1 MNARRRKAT
10 EGELSCGAAQ
20 QHRTSGIERG
30 AEGAPLRVRCDLL
43 VRGAGEVV
51 TMAPGAGTAAPA
63 RSGASVDLGVIARGA
78 VAAREGRIVW
88 TGAESEIAAALEVP
102 DDALVV
108 DVEGA
113 AVVPGFVDAHTHLTW
128 AGERAAE
135 YGARLG
141 GATYLEIQE
150 AGGGINSTVRATR
163 AATEEQLAA
172 LAARR
177 LDSFLR
183 HGTTTL
189 EAKTGYG
196 LTLEDELKQLDAAKV
211 PHPVRRAHTVLAA
224 HLTPEEYAGRDN
236 EYIALVCDEILPAFA
251 GRAEFVDVF
260 CDEGAFTVAQAR
272 RVLEAGRAL
281 GYRLKIHAE
290 ELAHTGGTA
299 LAASLGAVSAD
310 HLIHISGEDIAA
322 LAAAGTVAVLLPG
335 TSYTLHTSYAPA
347 RELLAAG
354 VTIALATDFNP
365 GSCYSENLQMVISLA
380 CQEDQL
386 TPAQA
391 LRAATM
397 GGAAALGL
405 QYEVGS
411 LEPGKRCDLLVLD
424 SSTYQEL
431 PYHWGVN
438 LVTGVI
444 AGGAVVVR
452 DRRVVRTSAPAPASS
467 TSSLA
472 DGGPA

>member
-1 MNARRRKAT
+1 M
-10 EGELSCGAAQ
+10 S
-20 QHRTSGIERG
+20 
-30 AEGAPLRVRCDLL
+30 VRCDLL
-43 VRGAGEVV
+43 VRGASEVV
-51 TMAPGAGTAAPA
+51 TMVRGAGQAPSA
-63 RSGASVDLGVIARGA
+63 GPGPSVDLGVIPRGA
-78 VAAREGRIVW
+78 VAARDGRVVW
-88 TGAESEIAAALEVP
+88 TGPEAAMPDALEVP
-102 DDALVV
+102 ADAMVV

-113 AVVPGFVDAHTHLTW
+113 AVLPGFVDAHAHLVW
-128 AGERAAE
+128 AGEREAE
-135 YGARLG
+135 YGARLA
-141 GATYLEIQE
+141 GATYLEVQE

-196 LTLEDELKQLDAAKV
+196 LTLEDERKQLDAAKV
-211 PHPVRRAHTVLAA
+211 AHPVRRVHTALAA
-224 HLTPEEYAGRDN
+224 HLTPEEYAGRDD
-236 EYIALVCDEILPAFA
+236 EYIALVCDQILPALA

-260 CDEGAFTVAQAR
+260 CDEGAFTVAQSR

-299 LAASLGAVSAD
+299 LAAELGAVSAD
-310 HLIHISGEDIAA
+310 HLIHISAEDIAA
-322 LAAAGTVAVLLPG
+322 LRAAGTVAVLLPG
-335 TSYTLHTSYAPA
+335 TSYTLHTTYAPA

-354 VTIALATDFNP
+354 VTVALATDFNP
-365 GSCYSENLQMVISLA
+365 GSCYCENLQMAISLA
-380 CQEDQL
+380 CQEQRL
-386 TPAQA
+386 TPAEA

-405 QYEVGS
+405 QHEAGS
-411 LEPGKRCDLLVLD
+411 VEPGKRCDLLVLD
-424 SSTYQEL
+424 ASSHQEL

-438 LVTGVI
+438 LVSGVI
-444 AGGAVVVR
+444 AAGKVVVR
-452 DRRVVRTSAPAPASS
+452 DRALAHAAPAAGPVR
-467 TSSLA
+467 A
-472 DGGPA
+472 DGGLP

>member
-1 MNARRRKAT
+1 MNARRRKAA
-10 EGELSCGAAQ
+10 EGEPSCAAAQ

-30 AEGAPLRVRCDLL
+30 AGGAPLRVRCDLV
-43 VRGAGEVV
+43 VRGASEVV
-51 TMAPGAGTAAPA
+51 TMVPGAGQAAPA
-63 RSGASVDLGVIARGA
+63 GPGASVDLGVITRGA
-78 VAAREGRIVW
+78 VAARDGRVVW
-88 TGAESEIAAALEVP
+88 TGPEAEIAAALEIP
-102 DDALVV
+102 DDARVV

-141 GATYLEIQE
+141 GATYLQIQDS
-150 AGGGINSTVRATR
+150 GGGINSTVRATR

-172 LAARR
+172 SAARR

-196 LTLEDELKQLDAAKV
+196 LTLEDERKQLAAAKV
-211 PHPVRRAHTVLAA
+211 PHPLRRVHTVLAA
-224 HLTPEEYAGRDN
+224 HLTPEEYAGRDD
-236 EYIALVCDEILPAFA
+236 EYITLVCDEILPALA
-251 GRAEFVDVF
+251 GQAEFVDVF

-272 RVLEAGRAL
+272 RVLAAGRAL
-281 GYRLKIHAE
+281 GYRLKMHAE

-310 HLIHISGEDIAA
+310 HLIHIDGEDIAA
-322 LAAAGTVAVLLPG
+322 LKEAGTVAVLLPG
-335 TSYTLHTSYAPA
+335 TSYTLHTTYAPA
-347 RELLAAG
+347 KELLAAG

-365 GSCYSENLQMVISLA
+365 GSCYSENLQMAISLA
-380 CQEDQL
+380 CQEDRL
-386 TPAQA
+386 TPAEA
-391 LRAATM
+391 LRAATL

-405 QYEVGS
+405 QHEVGS

-424 SSTYQEL
+424 SSTHQEL

-444 AGGAVVVR
+444 AGGNVVVR
-452 DRRVVRTSAPAPASS
+452 DRRVVRDEDVAGPMYATSP
-467 TSSLA
+467 A
-472 DGGPA
+472 DGGPS

>member
-1 MNARRRKAT
+1 M
-10 EGELSCGAAQ
+10 S
-20 QHRTSGIERG
+20 
-30 AEGAPLRVRCDLL
+30 VRCDVL
-43 VRGAGEVV
+43 VRGASEVV
-51 TMAPGAGTAAPA
+51 TMVPGAGPAAPA
-63 RSGASVDLGVIARGA
+63 RPGASVDIGVIAHGA
-78 VAAREGRIVW
+78 VAARGGRVVW
-88 TGAESEIAAALEVP
+88 IGPESEIATALEVP
-102 DDALVV
+102 DDSMVV
-108 DVEGA
+108 DAEGA
-113 AVVPGFVDAHTHLTW
+113 AVVPGFVDAHTHLVW
-128 AGERAAE
+128 AGGRAAE

-196 LTLEDELKQLDAAKV
+196 LSLEDERKSLAAARV
-211 PHPVRRAHTVLAA
+211 PHPVRRVHTVLAA
-224 HLTPEEYAGRDN
+224 HLTPEDYVGRDD
-236 EYIALVCDEILPAFA
+236 EYITLVCDEILPALA
-251 GRAEFVDVF
+251 GQAEFVDVF
-260 CDEGAFTVAQAR
+260 CDEGAFTVAQSR

-310 HLIHISGEDIAA
+310 HLIHIIGEDIAA
-322 LAAAGTVAVLLPG
+322 LAQSGTVAVLLPG
-335 TSYTLHTSYAPA
+335 TSYTLHTTYAPA
-347 RELLAAG
+347 RDLLAAG
-354 VTIALATDFNP
+354 VTVALATDFNP
-365 GSCYSENLQMVISLA
+365 GSCYSESLQMAVSLA
-380 CQEDQL
+380 CQEDRL
-386 TPAQA
+386 TPAEA

-405 QYEVGS
+405 QHEVGS
-411 LEPGKRCDLLVLD
+411 LEPGKYCDLLVLD
-424 SSTYQEL
+424 AATHQEL

-438 LVTGVI
+438 LVTGVV
-444 AGGAVVVR
+444 AGGEVVVR
-452 DRRVVRTSAPAPASS
+452 DRRVVRSPRVGSAAASSALS
-467 TSSLA
+467 TSSPA

>member
-1 MNARRRKAT
+1 VT
-10 EGELSCGAAQ
+10 
-20 QHRTSGIERG
+20 
-30 AEGAPLRVRCDLL
+30 VRCDLL
-43 VRGAGEVV
+43 VRGASEVV
-51 TMAPGAGTAAPA
+51 TLVPGAGQAPPA
-63 RSGASVDLGVIARGA
+63 GPGASVDLGVIPRGA
-78 VAAREGRIVW
+78 VAARDGRVVW
-88 TGAESEIAAALEVP
+88 TGPEAEIGAALEVP
-102 DDALVV
+102 ADALVV

-113 AVVPGFVDAHTHLTW
+113 AVVPGFVDAHAHLVW

-141 GATYLEIQE
+141 GATYLQIQE

-196 LTLEDELKQLDAAKV
+196 LTLGDERKQLAAAKV
-211 PHPVRRAHTVLAA
+211 AHPVRRVHTVLAA
-224 HLTPEEYAGRDN
+224 HLTPEEYAGRDD
-236 EYIALVCDEILPAFA
+236 EYIALVCDDILPALA
-251 GRAEFVDVF
+251 GQAEFVDVF

-299 LAASLGAVSAD
+299 LSASLGAVSAD
-310 HLIHISGEDIAA
+310 HLIHITADDVAA
-322 LAAAGTVAVLLPG
+322 LRGSGTVAVLLPG
-335 TSYTLHTSYAPA
+335 TSYTLHTTYAPA
-347 RELLAAG
+347 KDLLAAG

-365 GSCYSENLQMVISLA
+365 GSCYSENLQMAVSLA
-380 CQEDQL
+380 CQEDRL
-386 TPAQA
+386 TPAEA

-405 QYEVGS
+405 QHEVGS
-411 LEPGKRCDLLVLD
+411 LEPGKYCDLLVLD
-424 SSTYQEL
+424 SATHQEL

-444 AGGAVVVR
+444 LGGRVVVR
-452 DRRVVRTSAPAPASS
+452 DRVAVPAAAASPVVPVW
-467 TSSLA
+467 A
-472 DGGPA
+472 DGGLV

>member
-1 MNARRRKAT
+1 
-10 EGELSCGAAQ
+10 L
-20 QHRTSGIERG
+20 
-30 AEGAPLRVRCDLL
+30 
-43 VRGAGEVV
+43 
-51 TMAPGAGTAAPA
+51 
-63 RSGASVDLGVIARGA
+63 
-78 VAAREGRIVW
+78 
-88 TGAESEIAAALEVP
+88 
-102 DDALVV
+102 
-108 DVEGA
+108 
-113 AVVPGFVDAHTHLTW
+113 PGFVDAHTHLVW

-196 LTLEDELKQLDAAKV
+196 LTLLDEAKQLAAAKV
-211 PHPVRRAHTVLAA
+211 AHPVRRVHTVLAA
-224 HLTPEEYAGRDN
+224 HLTPEEYAGRDD
-236 EYIALVCDEILPAFA
+236 EYIALVCDEILPALA
-251 GRAEFVDVF
+251 GQAEFADVF
-260 CDEGAFTVAQAR
+260 CDEGAFTTAQSR

-310 HLIHISGEDIAA
+310 HLIHITGEDIAA
-322 LAAAGTVAVLLPG
+322 LKDSGTVAVILPG
-335 TSYTLHTSYAPA
+335 TSYTLHTTYAPA

-354 VTIALATDFNP
+354 VTVALATDFNP
-365 GSCYSENLQMVISLA
+365 GSCYSENLQMAVSLA
-380 CQEDQL
+380 CQEDRL
-386 TPAQA
+386 TPAEA
-391 LRAATM
+391 LRAATL
-397 GGAAALGL
+397 GGASALGL
-405 QYEVGS
+405 QHEVGS
-411 LEPGKRCDLLVLD
+411 LEPGKYCDLLVLD
-424 SSTYQEL
+424 SATHQEL

-444 AGGAVVVR
+444 AGGEVVVR
-452 DRRVVRTSAPAPASS
+452 DRQVIRSGEVASRPSASS
-467 TSSLA
+467 QPSTASPA
-472 DGGPA
+472 DGGHV